1 MMNFA
6 IAMTVF
12 LALHAIPSIPGL
24 LPRLVAAFGRRIYLI
39 AYSLASIA
47 TLSWVFVAALGLD
60 YVELWPS
67 SVWQAWMSLVLS
79 PIALFLLLAGL
90 ISPNAVSVGFR
101 TQTRHLSAITA
112 ITRHPVLWGFAIWA
126 GGHIPPNGDL
136 RSVLLFGILLLF
148 ALAGIV
154 ASEHRARR
162 RLGSEWPEIEAATSI
177 VPFAAVLQGRAR
189 LRADLPLLV
198 GGLAAVAVTAALLA
212 GAHAALFGADPLLA
226 AGL

>member
-1 MMNFA
+1 MMNFV
-6 IAMTVF
+6 IAMAVF

-24 LPRLVAAFGRRIYLI
+24 RPQLFAALGRRIYLI

-67 SVWQAWMSLVLS
+67 SVFQAWISLGLS
-79 PIALFLLLAGL
+79 PVALFLVLAGL

-101 TQTRHLSAITA
+101 TQTRHLSAIVT
-112 ITRHPVLWGFAIWA
+112 IPRHPVLWGFALWA
-126 GGHIPPNGDL
+126 GGHIPANGEL

-148 ALAGIV
+148 ALAGII
-154 ASEHRARR
+154 ATENRARR

-177 VPFAAVLQGRAR
+177 VPFAAVLQARAR
-189 LRADLPLLV
+189 LRADLPLLLW
-198 GGLAAVAVTAALLA
+198 GPRRRRGDR
-212 GAHAALFGADPLLA
+212 GA
-226 AGL
+226 AGWRARRTVRR